1 MTIEFRWSGL
11 EPYASSPAAAEALAR
26 ADLGFAEHLEGEFA
40 ALVCDGRR
48 VIAARSALA
57 GPALWY
63 VVRPGR
69 IALSVE
75 PEPLLKFTERTVEPD
90 TIRDFLRG
98 ELSDPERTFWR
109 GLRRLPPG
117 HVLCATPSSIS
128 VVRWFR
134 LPAGESRAADLRT
147 QLETAV
153 RARLDPEAPTM
164 VHLSGG
170 IDSSAIAALAA
181 RTQRPVV
188 LAAGRYPGLDCDE
201 GRFIEAARRTLAAPY
216 REWNGSTLREPP
228 APSLA
233 HPWIELQAGD
243 AEAEVE
249 LARSIGARWIL
260 TGHGGDELLFERGVF
275 RDLARRG
282 NLPRL
287 LREARLAPR
296 YSTRTARFW
305 LGDAVRGLRRPDAA
319 SHTQDATW
327 NWLRSP
333 HAAWMRD
340 LQDHALA
347 RAGLAYRRPF
357 LDGRLAQFVLA
368 LPWRDRLPS
377 GRMKAILRDAVA
389 DLLPAEIVERTEV
402 TTFESAILHHARAA
416 RKSAVHVLEEGRWR
430 SEPYFSRAEARG
442 LVARLDDGD
451 AGAAQTLHAVT
462 SVERWLRA
470 VEDPSALG

>member
-1 MTIEFRWSGL
+1 MTLEFRWSAL
-11 EPYASSPAAAEALAR
+11 EPYASSLAAREALAR
-26 ADLGFAEHLEGEFA
+26 ADLDFAAHLDGEFA
-40 ALVCDGRR
+40 AIVCDGRR
-48 VIAARSALA
+48 VVAARSALA

-63 VVRPGR
+63 VVRPGG
-69 IALSVE
+69 IALCAE
-75 PEPLLKFTERTVEPD
+75 PEPLLEFTERTVEPD
-90 TIRDFLRG
+90 TIREFLRG
-98 ELSDPERTFWR
+98 ELSHPERTFWR

-117 HVLCATPSSIS
+117 HVLCATASSVS
-128 VVRWFR
+128 VHRWFR
-134 LPAGESRAADLRT
+134 LPAGESRVEELRARLEAAI
-147 QLETAV
+147 
-153 RARLDPEAPTM
+153 RARLDSEHPTM
-164 VHLSGG
+164 VHVSGG
-170 IDSSAIAALAA
+170 IDSSAIAALAV
-181 RTQRPVV
+181 RLQRPVV
-188 LAAGRYPGLDCDE
+188 LAAGRYAGLDCDE
-201 GRFIEAARRTLAAPY
+201 GRFIEAARRTLPAPY
-216 REWNGSTLREPP
+216 REWNGSATREPP
-228 APSLA
+228 MPPLA
-233 HPWIELQAGD
+233 HPWVELQAGD
-243 AEAEVE
+243 ADAEVE

-282 NLPRL
+282 NLTRL
-287 LREARLAPR
+287 VREARLAPR

-319 SHTQDATW
+319 SHTQGATW
-327 NWLRSP
+327 NWLTAP

-357 LDGRLAQFVLA
+357 LDGALAQFVLA
-368 LPWRDRLPS
+368 LPWRNRLPT
-377 GRMKAILRDAVA
+377 GRMKALLRDAVA

-416 RKSAVHVLEEGRWR
+416 RAMAVRVLEEGRWR

-442 LVARLDDGD
+442 LVAKLDGGD
-451 AGAAQTLHAVT
+451 AGAAQTLHNVV